1 MTALDDLVTAFLAAA
16 SKPQSV
22 RNDKLYAKQYSLK
35 DFVELH
41 SYLSSIDAVATAAT
55 QVDGETA
62 VMPGVR
68 TNQLTPG
75 GAV

>member
-1 MTALDDLVTAFLAAA
+1 MTALSDLAAA
-16 SKPQSV
+16 MLAAAGKPQSV
-22 RNDKLYAKQYSLK
+22 RNDKLSARQYSLK

-41 SYLSSIDAVATAAT
+41 TYLSGIDAVASDAT
-55 QVDGETA
+55 QIDAETA